1 MGIGKVAITGLKKVA
16 QMAGDVIGKKA
27 KYKAMRGVVKT
38 VNAADSAGAALVRG
52 ANRAADAA
60 AGVDAAVGRS
70 LNKNVFGPVGK
81 ATRDTSASALRAM
94 RGGRTRA
101 PETFG
106 QIQRR
111 KGIVNKKY
119 TPQTQVDEH
128 VKDYGKMEQAKQM
141 FKEQGFGKIWNKPK
155 GPSDGMRGDRM
166 GNNIRW
172 EGPAGG
178 GNKPMPD
185 RITRT
190 RGKDKVMNMWE
201 KPSENADNYMTK
213 GVTEKSYMKKKSSM
227 DILNDEI
234 RKPFDRSK
242 LSTEDIKP
250 SYTSKQ
256 VRAGKRVIGGG
267 AAALGGGYAASEY
280 FKSKKASRGQ

>member
-1 MGIGKVAITGLKKVA
+1 
-16 QMAGDVIGKKA
+16 
-27 KYKAMRGVVKT
+27 
-38 VNAADSAGAALVRG
+38 
-52 ANRAADAA
+52 
-60 AGVDAAVGRS
+60 
-70 LNKNVFGPVGK
+70 
-81 ATRDTSASALRAM
+81 M

-119 TPQTQVDEH
+119 MPQTQVDEH
-128 VKDYGKMEQAKQM
+128 VKDYGKMEEAKQM

-155 GPSDGMRGDRM
+155 GPSDGLRGDRM

-172 EGPAGG
+172 EGPSEGAG
-178 GNKPMPD
+178 KPMPD
-185 RITRT
+185 RITRV
-190 RGKDKVMNMWE
+190 RGRDNVMNMRE
-201 KPSENADNYMTK
+201 TKDDYIKNEGGNYMTK
-213 GVTEKSYMKKKSSM
+213 GVTEKNYMKKKSSM
-227 DILNDEI
+227 DYLNDEI

-256 VRAGKRVIGGG
+256 IRAGKRVVGAATAIGG
-267 AAALGGGYAASEY
+267 AMEIRNHYQRQ
-280 FKSKKASRGQ
+280 KQQSRGQ